1 MSKDTT
7 NTTESLDKIL
17 IELVEKWAEFMLNGK
32 SPDGAIAIAQAKQ
45 AIQQEVLR
53 GRVDEL
59 SGVRLDYGPYQAET
73 FTGGKQQGVL
83 NRINELNTL
92 LGGENDG

>member
-7 NTTESLDKIL
+7 NTTESLDKEIWNTISVLMPTFKSTDDQIL
-17 IELVEKWAEFMLNGK
+17 FTQTVFKVCKRLE
-32 SPDGAIAIAQAKQ
+32 
-45 AIQQEVLR
+45 QEVLR

-59 SGVRLDYGPYQAET
+59 EMALLPGNVQPLQLYLNARLEA
-73 FTGGKQQGVL
+73 
-83 NRINELNTL
+83 LNTL